1 MASIFAK
8 APFNLFWELPK
19 IQHSFCSN
27 TAAFL
32 KYRMDFVKIYMQFD
46 KSKINLSKGL
56 IYSLLSSALKI
67 LHMGKNHWNHP
78 PHSVLVPWR
87 LFSLISTRFMA
98 IFHLFLIVKGETS
111 VQTRRLFSFKQ
122 WSPKIWIPHQL
133 KLMEL
138 YGWQL
143 NQSI

>member
-1 MASIFAK
+1 MASISAK

-32 KYRMDFVKIYMQFD
+32 KHRMDFVKIFMQFD

-67 LHMGKNHWNHP
+67 LHSKTIETP
-78 PHSVLVPWR
+78 PTLFLFPGEF
-87 LFSLISTRFMA
+87 FSLISTWFMA

-111 VQTRRLFSFKQ
+111 VQISRLFSFKQ
-122 WSPKIWIPHQL
+122 WAPKIWISQQPAF
-133 KLMEL
+133 MEL
-138 YGWQL
+138 HGWQL
-143 NQSI
+143 NQSL